1 MSETD
6 NVKKFLNSSTFNQL
20 SANQQKHAQEIL
32 QRFNRFMNDEQH
44 LADTAWTPQ
53 AVKQVMVGEFIA
65 DPSLTNSF
73 GIAVAPVLKAYQA
86 FLKVDNLSAIEDA
99 IDEQRANMNAC
110 RKSHQTWAQMHGN
123 SKTAKPAAKKT
134 SKKKATSQSSKKTSP
149 KSTSAATKVQTS
161 PLSAADL
168 AALINQVK
176 AAVLTEPEFK
186 NQALNGADQQYL
198 ATQFLTLINQECHQ
212 QPNQWQFNDLQMV
225 LGMMMPLDPNITKE
239 EILNIVPTA
248 QALFEYL
255 KRTDVIDLDQ
265 YKVGLKAI
273 ANMQTSQNML
283 ASMNRRERQTQLM
296 LSYISSQGV
305 DTDNMK
311 QTDEWMD
318 QHRTE
323 VADFMKT
330 ILHPW
335 GAFERAELKKRQKG
349 QQIQQG
355 VRDSHLG
362 KKKRVP
368 QGIKFS
374 KKLRRRLHRH
384 K

>member
-1 MSETD
+1 MSETE
-6 NVKKFLNSSTFNQL
+6 NVQKFLNSSTYNQL

-65 DPSLTNSF
+65 DPQLTNSF

-86 FLKVDNLSAIEDA
+86 FLKVDNLAAIEDA

-110 RKSHQTWAQMHGN
+110 RKSHQTWDQLNGTSN
-123 SKTAKPAAKKT
+123 SKKPAAKK
-134 SKKKATSQSSKKTSP
+134 SNKKASPKAKKTSSQ
-149 KSTSAATKVQTS
+149 STSAQKKGQTS
-161 PLSAADL
+161 PLSAGDL
-168 AALINQVK
+168 AALIDQVK

-186 NQALNGADQQYL
+186 DQNLNSADQQYL
-198 ATQFLTLINQECHQ
+198 TTQFLTLINQECHQ

-255 KRTDVIDLDQ
+255 KRTSVINLDQ

-273 ANMQTSQNML
+273 ANMQNSQNML

-296 LSYISSQGV
+296 LSYISSQGI
-305 DTDNMK
+305 DTDDME
-311 QTDEWMD
+311 QTDKWMD

-335 GAFERAELKKRQKG
+335 GAFERAELKRRQKG
-349 QQIQQG
+349 QQIKQG

-362 KKKRVP
+362 KKKRAP

-374 KKLRRRLHRH
+374 KKSRRRLHRR

>member
-1 MSETD
+1 MSETEHV
-6 NVKKFLNSSTFNQL
+6 NEFLNSSTFNQL
-20 SANQQKHAQEIL
+20 SANQQKHAQAIL

-44 LADTAWTPQ
+44 LADTAWTPE

-65 DPSLTNSF
+65 DPALTNSF
-73 GIAVAPVLKAYQA
+73 GIAVAPVLKAYQS
-86 FLKVDNLSAIEDA
+86 FLKADNLSALEQA
-99 IDEQRANMNAC
+99 IDDQRANMNVC
-110 RKSHQTWAQMHGN
+110 RKNHQTWRQLN
-123 SKTAKPAAKKT
+123 NDDAKPQEVKAKKP
-134 SKKKATSQSSKKTSP
+134 ASQDSSVSHQP
-149 KSTSAATKVQTS
+149 AS
-161 PLSAADL
+161 PLTATEL
-168 AALINQVK
+168 ATLVNQVK
-176 AAVLTEPEFK
+176 QAVTTEPEFQ
-186 NQALNGADQQYL
+186 NQTLNSADQQYL
-198 ATQFLTLINQECHQ
+198 STQFLTLINQECHQ
-212 QPNQWQFNDLQMV
+212 RPNQWQFNDLQMV

-255 KRTDVIDLDQ
+255 KRVEVIDLDQ

-273 ANMQTSQNML
+273 ANMQNSQNML

-311 QTDEWMD
+311 QADAWMD
-318 QHRTE
+318 QHRAE

-335 GAFERAELKKRQKG
+335 GAFERAELKKQQKG
-349 QQIQQG
+349 RQIKSQ

-362 KKKRVP
+362 KKKRAP